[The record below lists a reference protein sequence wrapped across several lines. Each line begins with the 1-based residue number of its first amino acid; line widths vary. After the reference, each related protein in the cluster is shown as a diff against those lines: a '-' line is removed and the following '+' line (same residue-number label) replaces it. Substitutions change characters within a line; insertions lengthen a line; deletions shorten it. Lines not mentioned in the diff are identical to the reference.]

1 MKLNL
6 TSLEFSERIESTI
19 FGLENE
25 LNLIQTVSFDTR
37 KILDPKNTAFFALKG
52 EFRDGHQ
59 FIENAYEK
67 GVRIFVVEDL
77 KNIQEFIDVTFHKV
91 NSVLEA
97 LQKLAQSHRKQ
108 FSFPIIGITGSVGKT
123 TVKEWTYHLLM
134 TKFKIVRSPKS
145 YNSQIGVPLS
155 LLEIDETHTLG
166 IFEAG
171 ISQPNE
177 MQELAEMI
185 QPTFGIFTAF
195 GSAHSQNFSSSEM
208 HLTEKSK
215 LFSSCKKTFIS
226 DEIPINSIENCEK
239 IGINQF
245 STLLKFSPFQDK
257 ASLQNLSLALAIS
270 VELGLSE
277 SDLIQQIKTLPRL
290 ALRMETFDGV
300 NGNVIIND
308 SYNADLD
315 ALTQSLEYQ
324 KSIANDKLR
333 TAIIGI
339 DALSENQIQEIKEKV
354 EQYNLASCF
363 FISGENIPDFS
374 QIKDQIILIKGTR
387 VGQIQRIAKLFQL
400 KKHKTR
406 VEINLSAIKNN
417 LSFYR
422 NLINP
427 SCKLLIM
434 VKASAYGSG
443 AEKMAEYLEKNGVE
457 YLGVAYVDE
466 GVELRKHGINLPILV
481 MNPDEDGFDDLIK
494 YNLEPSI
501 YSFEILETFVKAL
514 INNTIENYPIHLKF
528 DTGMNRLGFETEN
541 VTQLLDLIQTQ
552 PEVKIQS
559 IYSHLA
565 DSDNN
570 NSQEFSLKQIE
581 KFKEICSFF
590 ENKLSYSF
598 MKHILNSEGVSRF
611 PEAQFDMV
619 RVGIGLYGIS
629 SNPRIVSE
637 LAPAISWSSI
647 ISQINEVKIGESV
660 GYSCTF
666 TAEKE
671 MKIAIVPVGYAD
683 GFKRNLSQG
692 KGGMFVKNV
701 FCPIIGNICMD
712 MTMIDVTNIVCEVND
727 TVEIL
732 GEHQT
737 IEELAQKMQTIPYEV
752 LTSMSRRMQRVYTEE

>member
-1 MKLNL
+1 MKLHL
-6 TSLEFSERIESTI
+6 TSLEFSEQIESTV
-19 FGLENE
+19 FGFKHD

-37 KILDPKNTAFFALKG
+37 KILEPKNTAFFALKG

-67 GVRIFVVEDL
+67 GVRIFVVEDSSFSE
-77 KNIQEFIDVTFHKV
+77 KFKDATFHKV
-91 NSVLEA
+91 NSVLES
-97 LQKLAQSHRKQ
+97 LQKLAKRHREKYTL
-108 FSFPIIGITGSVGKT
+108 PVVGITGSVGKT

-134 TKFKIVRSPKS
+134 AKFKIVRSPKS
-145 YNSQIGVPLS
+145 YNSQIGVALS
-155 LLEIDETHTLG
+155 LIEIDETHTLG

-171 ISQPNE
+171 ISHPNE
-177 MQELAEMI
+177 MSELAEMI
-185 QPTFGIFTAF
+185 QPNFGIFTSI
-195 GSAHSQNFSSSEM
+195 GSAHSQNFPSSEI
-208 HLTEKSK
+208 HLKEKSK
-215 LFSSCKKTFIS
+215 LFLKCEKTFIIDDIPVNSATNYEIVGLNNFS
-226 DEIPINSIENCEK
+226 D
-239 IGINQF
+239 
-245 STLLKFSPFQDK
+245 LLLFSPFQDK

-270 VELGLSE
+270 HELGLSE
-277 SDLIQQIKTLPRL
+277 SELIQQIKTLPRL
-290 ALRMETFDGV
+290 ALRMETFDGI

-339 DALSENQIQEIKEKV
+339 DTLTEYQIQEIKEKV

-494 YNLEPSI
+494 YKLEPSI
-501 YSFEILETFVKAL
+501 YSFEILENFVKAL
-514 INNTIENYPIHLKF
+514 INCTIENYPIHVKF
-528 DTGMNRLGFETEN
+528 DTGMNRLGFEAEN

-570 NSQEFSLKQIE
+570 NSKEFSLKQIE
-581 KFKEICSFF
+581 RFNKICSYF

-619 RVGIGLYGIS
+619 RLGIGLYGIS

-637 LAPAISWSSI
+637 LIPSISWSSI
-647 ISQINEVKIGESV
+647 ISQINKVKKGESV

-671 MKIAIVPVGYAD
+671 MKIATVPVGYAD

-701 FCPIIGNICMD
+701 FCPIIGNVCMD
-712 MTMIDVTNIVCEVND
+712 MTMIDVTNISCEVNEI
-727 TVEIL
+727 VEIL
-732 GEHQT
+732 GKNQT
-737 IEELAQKMQTIPYEV
+737 IEELAKKMQTIPYEV